1 MKSSLGAKSILF
13 FLLAVLFLA
22 LMTLFEASLANLSL
36 RTERALSLLL
46 LVLPAVIGVVL
57 GILSVIRKEPKPWL
71 GILGTLLNA
80 LFALL
85 HLFLLSF
92 AG

>member
-1 MKSSLGAKSILF
+1 MKWSFGAKSMIF
-13 FLLAVLFLA
+13 FLLAVSFLI

-36 RTERALSLLL
+36 RAEKIISLLL
-46 LVLPAVIGVVL
+46 LVLPAVVGMVF
-57 GILSVIRKEPKPWL
+57 GILSVTRKEPRPWL
-71 GILGTLLNA
+71 GVLGTVLNA
-80 LFALL
+80 LFALF